1 MGRSALGLHPPS
13 PHALHLLPPWGWSVL
28 AQQTFPGL
36 LTVTAHPGYLGL
48 GAARLPQTLTG
59 HLNRLVCSGKLCGLH
74 QPLLSSLAIG
84 VRHTNQICSLEGERN
99 GVRNKE
105 HS

>member
-1 MGRSALGLHPPS
+1 M
-13 PHALHLLPPWGWSVL
+13 
-28 AQQTFPGL
+28 
-36 LTVTAHPGYLGL
+36 TAHPGYLGL

-84 VRHTNQICSLEGERN
+84 VRHTNQICSLEGERS